1 VTRPQ
6 LLRGRPGRAL
16 VLVDVRRYQ
25 HHVGAFVVADRL
37 LLRGAWTPLVRVRLR
52 HPRASEGGT
61 EI

>member
-1 VTRPQ
+1 
-6 LLRGRPGRAL
+6 
-16 VLVDVRRYQ
+16 VDVRRYQ